1 MTDLTTPKDHFI
13 LVPVDFSA
21 ASRNAME
28 YAIAMAKLFDSRI
41 LLMYALNENKFA
53 SIFTGGDNK
62 HLIREGIEKKLEEFK
77 NDLLGLWPNARVETK
92 VEDGRPY
99 KVVEE
104 ITENE
109 MCDLVVMGTT
119 GASGVELFMG
129 STTRRVL
136 SNSNVP
142 VVCVKERL
150 ENPSFKNIVLP
161 IDLTKTSKQKVAWA
175 MKLAKKFNSTIHV
188 IMEVEEDEFL
198 RNKVQ
203 ANLNQIG
210 HALEKEGINYVAK
223 LLDDRKYP
231 DHIGKDTIQ
240 YAEEVNADLIIL
252 MTQKEVSSVSAI
264 FIGNYA
270 EQVVNSSQKTPVISI
285 NPKKTTLFEGG
296 EGFY

>member
-1 MTDLTTPKDHFI
+1 MTDLTTPKDHYI
-13 LVPVDFSA
+13 LVPVDFSST
-21 ASRNAME
+21 SRNAME

-53 SIFTGGDNK
+53 SIFTGSDNK
-62 HLIREGIEKKLEEFK
+62 KLIREGIEKKLTELKE
-77 NDLLGLWPNARVETK
+77 DLLQIWPQARVETK

-104 ITENE
+104 ITEDE

-142 VVCVKERL
+142 VVCVKERR
-150 ENPSFKNIVLP
+150 ENPSFDNIVLP

-175 MKLAKKFNSTIHV
+175 MKLAKKFHSTIHV
-188 IMEVEEDEFL
+188 IMEVEKDEFL
-198 RNKVQ
+198 RNKVN
-203 ANLNQIG
+203 ANLKQIES
-210 HALEKEGINYVAK
+210 ALEKEQISYISK

-231 DHIGKDTIQ
+231 DNIGQDTVQ
-240 YAEEVNADLIIL
+240 YAEEVNADLIMI
-252 MTQKEVSSVSAI
+252 MTQREVAGVSSI

-270 EQVVNSSQKTPVISI
+270 EQVVNSSQTTPVICI
-285 NPKKTTLFEGG
+285 NPKKTTLFEGS